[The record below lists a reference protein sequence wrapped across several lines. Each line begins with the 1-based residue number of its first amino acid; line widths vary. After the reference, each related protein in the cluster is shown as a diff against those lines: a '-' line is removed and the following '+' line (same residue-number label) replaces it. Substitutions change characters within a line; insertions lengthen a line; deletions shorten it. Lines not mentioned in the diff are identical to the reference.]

1 MRYSKHEIQKLTQ
14 KKWSQITN
22 EYPHGS
28 TIVQIQNISCVSS
41 IYCYRNSSHDSEWSL
56 GRSRKTYLPS
66 HSLTWVSCYRMMI
79 HSLTKIL
86 LFQCLWIVLDLQNV
100 IFDTCSFTKKR
111 VPMLQLLEFLHTW
124 SNCSKSCE
132 N

>member
-1 MRYSKHEIQKLTQ
+1 MYLNVVRYSKHEIRKLTQ

-22 EYPHGS
+22 EYPHG
-28 TIVQIQNISCVSS
+28 IVQVQNTSCVSS

-86 LFQCLWIVLDLQNV
+86 LFQCLWIVLVLQKLILTPAV
-100 IFDTCSFTKKR
+100 SRKKGG
-111 VPMLQLLEFLHTW
+111 PNAAT
-124 SNCSKSCE
+124 SNCSKS
-132 N
+132 